1 MNPITRL
8 PGQTT
13 SATERLLDTEVLK
26 SFVAIAEHGS
36 FTRAAKA
43 VFRTPSALSMQIK
56 GLETMLDKRLF
67 VREARRVHLTEHGEL
82 LLRYARQLLQLNAE
96 AVACFLA
103 PVLDGT
109 VRIGSPDDVGGR
121 ILPRV
126 LGAFARSNPAVQVDV
141 MTGTSR
147 LLLQRLDADEI
158 DFTLVTTG
166 KHDFDSKRGEIVHTE
181 PLVWAARRGGSA
193 RLREPLPVALA
204 EPGCAWRASAVDAL
218 DHAGRR
224 YRVAYSSDHSAGQR
238 AAVLADLAVAPFPR
252 PLVDSAD
259 LEIIDAPELPPLA
272 ETHTALVFGAQ
283 CSEAGEALAQHVIDA
298 FRALR
303 A

>member
-1 MNPITRL
+1 MTGL
-8 PGQTT
+8 PRQT
-13 SATERLLDTEVLK
+13 SGATERLLDTEVLR

-56 GLETMLDKRLF
+56 GLETTLDKRLF
-67 VREARRVHLTEHGEL
+67 VREARRVQLTEHGEL

-103 PVLDGT
+103 PALDGT
-109 VRIGSPDDVGGR
+109 VRIGTPDDVGTR
-121 ILPRV
+121 VLPQV

-141 MTGTSR
+141 MTGTSN
-147 LLLQRLDADEI
+147 LMLARLDADEI
-158 DFTLVTTG
+158 DFALVTIG
-166 KHDFDSKRGEIVHTE
+166 NRDVDPKRGEIVHTE

-193 RLREPLPVALA
+193 RLRDPLPVALA

-218 DHAGRR
+218 DRVGRR

-238 AAVLADLAVAPFPR
+238 AAVLADLAIAPFPR
-252 PLVDSAD
+252 PLANGAD
-259 LEIIDAPELPPLA
+259 LEIIDDPKLPPLA
-272 ETHTALVFGAQ
+272 DTYTALVFGAQ
-283 CSEAGEALAQHVIDA
+283 CSEAGKALAGHVVAA

>member
-1 MNPITRL
+1 MTGL
-8 PGQTT
+8 PGQT
-13 SATERLLDTEVLK
+13 SGATERLLDTEVLR

-56 GLETMLDKRLF
+56 GLETTLDKRLF
-67 VREARRVHLTEHGEL
+67 VREARRVQLTEHGEL
-82 LLRYARQLLQLNAE
+82 LLRYARQLLALNAE

-103 PVLDGT
+103 PALDGT
-109 VRIGSPDDVGGR
+109 VRVGTPDDVGGR

-126 LGAFARSNPAVQVDV
+126 LAAFARSNPAVQVDV
-141 MTGTSR
+141 ITGTSR
-147 LLLQRLDADEI
+147 VILERLDAEQI
-158 DFTLVTTG
+158 DFALVTVG
-166 KHDFDSKRGEIVHTE
+166 SQEVDIERGQIVHSE

-193 RLREPLPVALA
+193 KLREPLPVALA
-204 EPGCAWRASAVDAL
+204 EPGCAWRASAIDAL
-218 DHAGRR
+218 DRAGRH

-238 AAVLADLAVAPFPR
+238 AAVLADLAIAPFPR

-259 LEIIDAPELPPLA
+259 LEILDEPQLPPLMD
-272 ETHTALVFGAQ
+272 THTALVFGAHY
-283 CSEAGEALAQHVIDA
+283 SDAGKALAQHVIDA

-303 A
+303 G

>member
-1 MNPITRL
+1 MTGL
-8 PGQTT
+8 AGQT
-13 SATERLLDTEVLK
+13 SGATERLLDTEVLR

-56 GLETMLDKRLF
+56 GLETTLDKRLF

-103 PVLDGT
+103 PALDGT
-109 VRIGSPDDVGGR
+109 VRVGTPDDVGGR

-126 LGAFARSNPAVQVDV
+126 LATFARSNPAVQVDV
-141 MTGTSR
+141 ITGTSR
-147 LLLQRLDADEI
+147 VILERLDREQI
-158 DFTLVTTG
+158 DFALVTVG
-166 KHDFDSKRGEIVHTE
+166 SREVDSERGEIVHSE

-193 RLREPLPVALA
+193 KLREPLPVALA
-204 EPGCAWRASAVDAL
+204 EPGCAWRASAIDAL
-218 DHAGRR
+218 DRAGRS

-238 AAVLADLAVAPFPR
+238 AAVLADLAIAPLPR
-252 PLVDSAD
+252 PLVDSAE
-259 LEIIDAPELPPLA
+259 LEVLDEPQLPPLID
-272 ETHTALVFGAQ
+272 THTALVFGTH
-283 CSEAGEALAQHVIDA
+283 CSDAGKALSQHVVEA

-303 A
+303 G

>member
-1 MNPITRL
+1 MTGL
-8 PGQTT
+8 PANSGN
-13 SATERLLDTEVLK
+13 ATERLLDTEVLR

-56 GLETMLDKRLF
+56 GLEATLDKRLF
-67 VREARRVHLTEHGEL
+67 VREARRVQLTEHGEL
-82 LLRYARQLLQLNAE
+82 LLRYARQLLALNAE

-103 PVLDGT
+103 PALDGT
-109 VRIGSPDDVGGR
+109 VRVGTPDDVGGR

-126 LGAFARSNPAVQVDV
+126 LTAFARSNPAVQVDV
-141 MTGTSR
+141 VTGTSR
-147 LLLQRLDADEI
+147 VILERLDAEQI
-158 DFTLVTTG
+158 DFALVTVG
-166 KHDFDSKRGEIVHTE
+166 SREVDIERGEIVHTE

-193 RLREPLPVALA
+193 KLREPLPVALA
-204 EPGCAWRASAVDAL
+204 EPGCAWRASAIDAL
-218 DHAGRR
+218 DRAGRR

-238 AAVLADLAVAPFPR
+238 AAVLADLAIAPFPR

-259 LEIIDAPELPPLA
+259 LEILDEPQLPPLID
-272 ETHTALVFGAQ
+272 THTALVFGAH
-283 CSEAGEALAQHVIDA
+283 CSDAGKALAQHVVDA

-303 A
+303 S

>member
-1 MNPITRL
+1 MTRL

-204 EPGCAWRASAVDAL
+204 EPAARGAPALSTRSTMRADVTGWRTAAITAPASA
-218 DHAGRR
+218 RR
-224 YRVAYSSDHSAGQR
+224 YWQTWRLRHSRAHWSIPRIWRSSMIPSYRRWQKPIPR
-238 AAVLADLAVAPFPR
+238 LCSVPSVPR
-252 PLVDSAD
+252 PARHS
-259 LEIIDAPELPPLA
+259 
-272 ETHTALVFGAQ
+272 H
-283 CSEAGEALAQHVIDA
+283 SM
-298 FRALR
+298 
-303 A
+303 

>member
-1 MNPITRL
+1 MTGL
-8 PGQTT
+8 PGQT
-13 SATERLLDTEVLK
+13 SGATERLLDTEVLR

-56 GLETMLDKRLF
+56 GLETTLDKRLF
-67 VREARRVHLTEHGEL
+67 VREARRVQLTEHGEL
-82 LLRYARQLLQLNAE
+82 LLRYARQLLALNAE

-103 PVLDGT
+103 PALDGT
-109 VRIGSPDDVGGR
+109 VRVGTPDDVGGR

-126 LGAFARSNPAVQVDV
+126 LAAFARSNPAVQADV
-141 MTGTSR
+141 ITGTSR
-147 LLLQRLDADEI
+147 VILERLDAEQI
-158 DFTLVTTG
+158 DFALVTVG
-166 KHDFDSKRGEIVHTE
+166 SREVDSERGEIVHSE

-193 RLREPLPVALA
+193 KLREPLPVALA
-204 EPGCAWRASAVDAL
+204 EPGCAWRASAIDAL
-218 DHAGRR
+218 DRAGRR

-238 AAVLADLAVAPFPR
+238 AAVLADLAIAPFPR

-259 LEIIDAPELPPLA
+259 LEILDESQLPPLID
-272 ETHTALVFGAQ
+272 THTALVFGAH
-283 CSEAGEALAQHVIDA
+283 CSEAGKALAQHVVEA